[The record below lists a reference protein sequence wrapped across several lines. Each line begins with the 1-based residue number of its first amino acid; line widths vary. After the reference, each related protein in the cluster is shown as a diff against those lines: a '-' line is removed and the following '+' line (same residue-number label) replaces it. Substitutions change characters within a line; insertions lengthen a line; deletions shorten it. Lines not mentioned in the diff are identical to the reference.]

1 MKKKKESSGSYWLE
15 KYLRHI
21 PHQVPPN
28 SCATTPPSKT
38 PCQVLGLCR
47 AQNANCAGLC
57 QTVGKLPNADSDPVG
72 IVFENSK
79 IQYIFYFKK
88 KTTHACP
95 LFLHYM
101 TSEMI

>member
-88 KTTHACP
+88 TTHACP